1 MTAPVIRQYT
11 DAIPAKGQAQTTFD
25 TNVDSWLDWTTLQFA
40 PDLAAFGT
48 WADQVRAALIAGNL
62 PPLTGR
68 QLDAVRVNAAANGVE
83 FVDVTAAGWALLDDA
98 NAAAQRATLGLGS
111 AALMVDSADTDLTV
125 APDGALRRDIAAA
138 AIAAAIAAAPG
149 RLKHIETITLGSAAA
164 TIAVDLPA
172 TGYKRFE
179 LIYNCAPVN
188 DSISMIMQLKNASTW
203 RTTGYSGRII
213 VETTI
218 YVFTTGVAVGNGTGS
233 APGEF
238 GIRGSVVID
247 GIPSGEKTSIS
258 SKDAMEFYSDG
269 VIYAVTTVGAYNT
282 AEAHNAIRLIPSSGN
297 VKAGSTF
304 ELWGEP
310 T

>member
-1 MTAPVIRQYT
+1 MTLPVITVYP
-11 DAIPAKGQAQTTFD
+11 DAIPSKGQAQTAFD
-25 TNVDSWLDWTTLQFA
+25 TNVNDYLTWQVTFA
-40 PDLAAFGT
+40 TQLTPWITQANALG
-48 WADQVRAALIAGNL
+48 AALVAGNL

-164 TIAVDLPA
+164 TIAVDLPV

-203 RTTGYSGRII
+203 RTGGYLGR
-213 VETTI
+213 VMVQSSPF
-218 YVFTTGVAVGNGTGS
+218 VFTSGVAVGYLTGS
-233 APGEF
+233 ASGEF
-238 GIRGSVVID
+238 GVRGSVVID

-269 VIYAVTTVGAYNT
+269 AIYPVAAVGAYNT
-282 AEAHNAIRLIPSSGN
+282 AQAHNAIRLIPSSGN